1 MIQGAGGTHLL
12 CLRDVDEE
20 AVDDVEEVEGHNSG
34 DGEGVN
40 AGPREL
46 KEGSVT
52 KSPYMITFLLFTPI
66 VKFPNWYLTIL

>member
-1 MIQGAGGTHLL
+1 MIQGAGEIHLL
-12 CLRDVDEE
+12 RLRDVDEE

-46 KEGSVT
+46 KEVV
-52 KSPYMITFLLFTPI
+52 KDQTP
-66 VKFPNWYLTIL
+66 VKEV